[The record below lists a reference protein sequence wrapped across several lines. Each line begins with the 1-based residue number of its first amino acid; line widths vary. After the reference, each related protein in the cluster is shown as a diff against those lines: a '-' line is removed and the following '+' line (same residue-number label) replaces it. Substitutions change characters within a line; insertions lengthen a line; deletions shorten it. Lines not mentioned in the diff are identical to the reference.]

1 LHATSVKVHQAE
13 DEFLAD
19 GVRYPAG
26 TYILYSSQPYR
37 SHLNDMM
44 ERHVRLEKV
53 NIQDKWIPA
62 ITPQEI
68 AGLRFQELRLAL
80 FYWQACSE
88 TASKRST
95 LAWFVSLPRE
105 KMMVVASQIPIPPF
119 AVICDVVI
127 LDRNPFIETVL
138 QENSDLAPPIK
149 HETPGLLT

>member
-1 LHATSVKVHQAE
+1 MSVKVHQAE

-62 ITPQEI
+62 IAPQ
-68 AGLRFQELRLAL
+68 
-80 FYWQACSE
+80 
-88 TASKRST
+88 
-95 LAWFVSLPRE
+95 
-105 KMMVVASQIPIPPF
+105 
-119 AVICDVVI
+119 
-127 LDRNPFIETVL
+127 
-138 QENSDLAPPIK
+138 
-149 HETPGLLT
+149 